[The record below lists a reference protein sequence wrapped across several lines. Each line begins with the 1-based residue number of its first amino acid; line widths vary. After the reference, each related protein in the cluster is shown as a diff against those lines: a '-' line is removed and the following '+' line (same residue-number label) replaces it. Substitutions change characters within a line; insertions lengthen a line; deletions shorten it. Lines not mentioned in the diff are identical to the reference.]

1 MTPSNLLLSF
11 GGIGF
16 FPFAPGTAG
25 SLATI
30 PLLYL
35 LGITN
40 TPNIF
45 IIPPL
50 ITTLAV
56 SIYII
61 NRQESNSE
69 NYQHDPSWIVIDE
82 VVGMVTAWLFVEEYS
97 WQALLAIFIL
107 FRFFDITKVWP
118 ANYFDRKMKSGV
130 GVMIDDIVS
139 AIYAGLLYRICL
151 LAL

>member
-1 MTPSNLLLSF
+1 
-11 GGIGF
+11 
-16 FPFAPGTAG
+16 
-25 SLATI
+25 
-30 PLLYL
+30 
-35 LGITN
+35 
-40 TPNIF
+40 
-45 IIPPL
+45 
-50 ITTLAV
+50 
-56 SIYII
+56 
-61 NRQESNSE
+61 
-69 NYQHDPSWIVIDE
+69 
-82 VVGMVTAWLFVEEYS
+82 MVTAWLFVEEYS